1 MRLVTDPPCPWRFP
15 EMFVSTVWMLVVP
28 STSTDGWNFLQNL
41 AFCHV
46 TMSPAFKSLFLAR
59 FSGLNPGDIAMVTNG
74 MWGCGDVGMGLPSSS
89 LQATHK
95 GSRGLCSNTRL
106 IWYIS
111 ATSTSIVVL
120 LYCTNHELPRV
131 FVQSIKCNTP
141 RSLSHMWSGL
151 NMAWSDWWI
160 WSDGV

>member
-1 MRLVTDPPCPWRFP
+1 MRLVTDPPCPWRLP
-15 EMFVSTVWMLVVP
+15 EMFVSTPWMLVAP

-46 TMSPAFKSLFLAR
+46 TMSPAFKGLSLAR

-106 IWYIS
+106 LISLCCFYIHCCPSVLYKSRS
-111 ATSTSIVVL
+111 ATCL
-120 LYCTNHELPRV
+120 CT
-131 FVQSIKCNTP
+131 I
-141 RSLSHMWSGL
+141 
-151 NMAWSDWWI
+151 D
-160 WSDGV
+160 